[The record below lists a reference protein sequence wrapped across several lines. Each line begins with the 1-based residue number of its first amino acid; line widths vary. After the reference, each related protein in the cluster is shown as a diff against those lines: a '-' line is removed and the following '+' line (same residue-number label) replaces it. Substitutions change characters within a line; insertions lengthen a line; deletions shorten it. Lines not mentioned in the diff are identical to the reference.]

1 MPVLLRVLE
10 YYEGIIILTTN
21 RITSLDVAVQ
31 SRIHLAIQ
39 YQDLKPEQKVK
50 IFKNFLE
57 QIGESNIKDPDEVNR
72 ELKNVY
78 RRSPINGRQIR
89 NIISSAQ
96 ALATAENKKLSAEH
110 LQEVYQ
116 TTIDFLE
123 SLKDLTRERRGHNE
137 VDVQ

>member
-10 YYEGIIILTTN
+10 YCEGIIILNTN

-39 YQDLKPEQKVK
+39 YQDLKPKVK
-50 IFKNFLE
+50 ISKNFLE
-57 QIGESNIKDPDEVNR
+57 QIGDSNIKDPDKVNR
-72 ELKNVY
+72 ELKNMC

-89 NIISSAQ
+89 NIVSSAQ

-110 LQEVYQ
+110 LQEVYE

-123 SLKDLTRERRGHNE
+123 SLKDLTRERRGQNE
-137 VDVQ
+137 ADVQ